1 MSGTQLAQNGA
12 TQRRARGRPPAA
24 QLAGAAIPKRR
35 RKRTARKAAPALA
48 AAQGIQQPATATAKG
63 DPIILFMQQ
72 TTAALKAMPA
82 VRRLACEA
90 WLNATFGGTV
100 MAARAA

>member
-1 MSGTQLAQNGA
+1 MSGTTALNSANG
-12 TQRRARGRPPAA
+12 TRRARGRPPAA
-24 QLAGAAIPKRR
+24 QLAGASVPKKRR
-35 RKRTARKAAPALA
+35 RRTARKAAPALA
-48 AAQGIQQPATATAKG
+48 AAVGIQPAAVATAKG

-90 WLNATFGGTV
+90 WLNATFGGTI